1 MSAGN
6 VASGR
11 VIQYL
16 QNRDGWTLLDSYHAI
31 FWIYTIMGTVN
42 GLLTLSMTKDCELG
56 SKKDVDY
63 SQVPQDE
70 IGEHDDS
77 AQDSGLAETIHQ
89 EKPMPSRLG
98 RVRAWFVKS
107 ASQISAPT
115 RSVMY
120 KLWFLLAV
128 DSLADGMAPIPWTTY
143 YMNDKFHP
151 SKAAL
156 GDVTSVSYMLGG
168 ISSVFAGT
176 LSRHLGLINTMVFT
190 HVPSSAAVLLF
201 PFPTAFWLA
210 SVLLMV
216 RVGLNNMDQAPRSA
230 FIAAVVR
237 PEERTA
243 VMGITGTL
251 RTLASM
257 AGPSLTGV
265 LAAKNQFWIAF
276 LAAGTFRLLYDFGLY
291 AMFVN
296 MKIDSGEDKGK
307 SGSNG
312 HTQLR
317 NDEERGL
324 EMENLSLEESD
335 TDEPWS
341 DEANIQKQQKGD
353 LDLEFEAPRGRSQHR
368 YVDSSG

>member
-11 VIQYL
+11 IIQYL
-16 QNRDGWTLLDSYHAI
+16 QNRDGWTLLASYHTI
-31 FWIYTIMGTVN
+31 FWIYTVMGIVN
-42 GLLTLSMTKDCELG
+42 GVLTLLMTKDCELG
-56 SKKDVDY
+56 SRKDTDY
-63 SQVPQDE
+63 SQVPQE
-70 IGEHDDS
+70 EMGERDDHS
-77 AQDSGLAETIHQ
+77 QDDVVVDM
-89 EKPMPSRLG
+89 EKPTPSRLG
-98 RVRAWFVKS
+98 RIRGWFVNS

-128 DSLADGMAPIPWTTY
+128 DSLADGMAPISWTTY
-143 YMNDKFHP
+143 YMDDKFHP

-168 ISSVFAGT
+168 ITSIFAGT

-243 VMGITGTL
+243 VMGITATL

-257 AGPSLTGV
+257 AGPSVTGI

-296 MKIDSGEDKGK
+296 MKIDPEEDKGK
-307 SGSNG
+307 SISSG

-317 NDEERGL
+317 NDEERGVEL
-324 EMENLSLEESD
+324 ENFSLEESD
-335 TDEPWS
+335 TDEAGL
-341 DEANIQKQQKGD
+341 DQANIQKMPKED
-353 LDLEFEAPRGRSQHR
+353 STFEEAPRGRSQHR